1 MFRPSVR
8 VIAAAWTAA
17 ALLLAGGG
25 VAAAAPDSGGDKGG
39 GKPSP
44 AVSGNGNGNGNGNNN
59 GNSNGNSKPQGNSK
73 ANSPGNSAGS
83 QGNSNGNSNGSA
95 NGSAN
100 SSANGN
106 SGSNGQGNKPAETG
120 KSNGNSQGANSN
132 GSNGSSDTK
141 TLPDTA
147 SPVAQ
152 AAVNKDKPKDT
163 GATEEAVTPDP
174 TTAPVPAESVDTPAP
189 ARDTAAQSG
198 SATAAGSET
207 DPQTRPAPAPDTAA
221 TPLSGR
227 NQLPDAPATAAFTAP
242 LSPAGDAGQVDSPEP
257 QGVPARVG
265 KWIGAAATTIAREV
279 REALREVTLKDLA
292 LAALPGIAGLL
303 FFLATGVG
311 LGHRQ
316 ARFNFVIET
325 AGALRLAPRGPL
337 GVVGSDSFVHVNI
350 RAAAPRQ
357 RTLRLADRAA

>member
-44 AVSGNGNGNGNGNNN
+44 AASGNGNGNGNGNSN
-59 GNSNGNSKPQGNSK
+59 GNSNKTQGNSKPQGNSK
-73 ANSPGNSAGS
+73 ASSPGNSAGS

-95 NGSAN
+95 NS
-100 SSANGN
+100 N

-357 RTLRLADRAA
+357 RTLRLAGRAA